1 MIIINWNLLGLN
13 FLERFI
19 TKIRRLKVKRFAK
32 FLVFLLFA
40 DFSVEPVVFL
50 VIGSSKKAG
59 PDFI

>member
-1 MIIINWNLLGLN
+1 MIIINWNLLRLS

-19 TKIRRLKVKRFAK
+19 TKIRRLAVKRFAQ

-40 DFSVEPVVFL
+40 DFSVEAVVFL

-59 PDFI
+59 PDFM